1 MRGVPCTAIAQD
13 LGRVMVKNI
22 VALGALAEATRL
34 FPAETYLTAL
44 RQALRDKG
52 ELLALDERAF
62 ASGMKAVREAEEV
75 ACLPT

>member
-1 MRGVPCTAIAQD
+1 V
-13 LGRVMVKNI
+13 VVKNI
-22 VALGALAEATRL
+22 VALGALAETTRL

-62 ASGMKAVREAEEV
+62 AAGMKAAGEAARTETGTAVQEEV
-75 ACLPT
+75 PCQP